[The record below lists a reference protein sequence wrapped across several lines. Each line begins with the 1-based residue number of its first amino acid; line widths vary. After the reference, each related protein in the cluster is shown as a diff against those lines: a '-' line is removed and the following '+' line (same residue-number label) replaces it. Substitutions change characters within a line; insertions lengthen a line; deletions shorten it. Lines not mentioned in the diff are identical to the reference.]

1 MWTCRNSAR
10 TDSTASLLVGRLV
23 FSGSYSLSNTDTV
36 WETVSTFV
44 LRFSQDGLL
53 ELLAF
58 LIETKDT
65 AIPQLPLL
73 IIRMLNTSNYGQIL
87 FIFLLGMSAFIGK
100 FILNIETGEVEK
112 TWERVTHARSEPRT
126 SQSHGMCLWTMKPP
140 GCSIL
145 GKLQDKCWNYIS
157 MMSCEEEKIPTEI
170 LNVNVIHEI
179 FLKY

>member
-1 MWTCRNSAR
+1 M
-10 TDSTASLLVGRLV
+10 
-23 FSGSYSLSNTDTV
+23 

-112 TWERVTHARSEPRT
+112 T
-126 SQSHGMCLWTMKPP
+126 
-140 GCSIL
+140 
-145 GKLQDKCWNYIS
+145 
-157 MMSCEEEKIPTEI
+157 
-170 LNVNVIHEI
+170 
-179 FLKY
+179 